1 MSDRIDSMEE
11 EDNVVGM
18 LSVSVFAA
26 SLSESANEFNCWRG
40 AVVRRLLMLVGG
52 MNAFVCEMIRS
63 AATAV
68 LLNIMVVVS
77 LVATNVCR
85 LLCVRC
91 GQLLRYPTSLDV

>member
-1 MSDRIDSMEE
+1 
-11 EDNVVGM
+11 M
-18 LSVSVFAA
+18 LA
-26 SLSESANEFNCWRG
+26 
-40 AVVRRLLMLVGG
+40 GG

-91 GQLLRYPTSLDV
+91 GQLPRYPTSLDV